1 MLALALAGS
10 CAHAQSHHQTPPAS
24 ADAMPETELA
34 PVTVSAHEGIAV
46 PYDATGVSV
55 SILDPEKLK
64 KEGVYSVTEALT
76 TVPGSYVLPG
86 GGAYQRGN
94 ISDLVIRGMSSQKY
108 VLSMMDGMRLDGM
121 NSDGLVTN
129 GFISRS
135 PIFGMGTMEL
145 LRGAE
150 GAVYGG
156 GAMSGVLFMET
167 PEGKGKPSASL
178 FNEYG
183 SFDSYT
189 GNLTA
194 QGRSGKTA
202 YFLASTYEH
211 TNNDVKYADGS
222 KPALKHPA
230 RFLNWSQA
238 LRFDHYLNEKNK
250 LTFTYR
256 REDTSCRNYS
266 LASSYGSAS
275 NSIYTF
281 RTNLITAKYQ
291 GEITD
296 KWTTSLMMGYYD
308 SDKTIGARGSS
319 SSPWIYEL
327 DNVQIE
333 WRNLYR
339 WNEKNRTTAGLA
351 WTRTDFDTVNGDQE
365 QKNNGNL
372 DSVLSVFAEHS
383 VEPVKGWTNTI
394 AARLDSSN
402 AFDELLTLRSGT
414 NYKFN
419 RERTRV
425 FATLGRGYAAPSAFQ
440 RSSSLF
446 KDSYGSTY
454 RGNPDLE
461 CETNWSADFGVEQ
474 QMAKNHFASATL
486 FWVHT
491 EDAIGTARDSEG
503 VNVYQ
508 NMSGHQ
514 TFEGVEL
521 ALRGTFEKKWNT
533 GYKLACTL
541 TQPKSSDDKQ
551 VANSARQVWSADVHT
566 SPVEKLTT
574 GIGLAAACRR
584 IGYDH
589 ANLDNYLILRW
600 YVNYE
605 INDHL
610 NVHLRVE
617 NLTNQK
623 YVLDSGYP
631 IEKSMLNTGTAVY
644 GGCTVKF

>member
-24 ADAMPETELA
+24 ADAVPETELA

-55 SILDPEKLK
+55 SILDPEELK

-76 TVPGSYVLPG
+76 TAPGAYVLPG
-86 GGAYQRGN
+86 GGAYQRGDT
-94 ISDLVIRGMSSQKY
+94 SDLVIRGMSSQKY
-108 VLSMMDGMRLDGM
+108 VLSMMDGMRLDGLGQA
-121 NSDGLVTN
+121 GLMTSNVLART
-129 GFISRS
+129 
-135 PIFGMGTMEL
+135 PLFGLGALEL
-145 LRGAE
+145 VRGAE

-167 PEGKGKPSASL
+167 PEGKGEPSASL

-194 QGRSGKTA
+194 QGSVKDTSF
-202 YFLASTYEH
+202 FLSSTYER
-211 TNNDVKYADGS
+211 TNNDFSYLDGS
-222 KPALKHPA
+222 GPVLKHA
-230 RFLNWSQA
+230 GKYENWSQA
-238 LRFDHYLNEKNK
+238 FRLDRVINK
-250 LTFTYR
+250 RNRVTFTYR
-256 REDTSCRNYS
+256 RSDSAYRNYTPPS
-266 LASSYGSAS
+266 DSDAE
-275 NSIYTF
+275 NSRYEF
-281 RTNLITAKYQ
+281 RTNLVTAKYV

-296 KWTTSLMMGYYD
+296 KWTSSLMFGYYG
-308 SDKTIGARGSS
+308 SDTTFGARGTSS
-319 SSPWIYEL
+319 LGTSYQEL
-327 DNVQIE
+327 DNVQLE
-333 WRNLYR
+333 WRNLYK
-339 WNEKNRTTAGLA
+339 WNEKNKTTAGLG
-351 WTRTDFDTVNGDQE
+351 WVRTDFDSISGGQE
-365 QKNNGNL
+365 NPSSGNL

-402 AFDELLTLRSGT
+402 AFDELLTLRAGT

-425 FATLGRGYAAPSAFQ
+425 FATLGRGYAAPSSFQ
-440 RSSSLF
+440 RSAA
-446 KDSYGSTY
+446 TY
-454 RGNPDLE
+454 KAGFYEYHGNPNLD
-461 CETNWSADFGVEQ
+461 CETDWTVDFGLEQ
-474 QMAKNHFASATL
+474 QWMKDHFLSTTL
-486 FWVHT
+486 FWT
-491 EDAIGTARDSEG
+491 RAENAIGTDSSDYPHYYY
-503 VNVYQ
+503 VNKE
-508 NMSGHQ
+508 GHQ
-514 TFEGVEL
+514 TYQGIEL
-521 ALRGTFEKKWNT
+521 AARGTFEHHWNT

-551 VANSARQVWSADVHT
+551 VAHSARQVWSADVHT

-584 IGYDH
+584 TDWGG

-600 YVNYE
+600 YANYE

-623 YVLDSGYP
+623 YVSDSGYP